1 MSDNYHLKERI
12 KELHEAI
19 SALIEQ
25 VDELTNKAGID
36 ECENFYNTSNSWD
49 SDYYNDDDDY

>member
-1 MSDNYHLKERI
+1 MSDDYHLKERI
-12 KELHEAI
+12 RELHEAI

-25 VDELTNKAGID
+25 VELLTDKAGVD
-36 ECENFYNTSNSWD
+36 ECKEFDSLKWSWD